1 MGYCSRGLL
10 GFQSDASKLFEQLY
24 SKVNQDGQQA
34 VETLQELWAHAFEN
48 MRQGIVD
55 ELRFFSRAEAVTMV
69 AKQTSDFRMAVR
81 TLDTN
86 QSSQRSRMA
95 EVISTNGSVFG
106 RLMNSL
112 DFVTHSKHLSLICL
126 IYYQML
132 DLLEL
137 EELRPILY

>member
-1 MGYCSRGLL
+1 MLL
-10 GFQSDASKLFEQLY
+10 LLLLPLLLLLLLPLLLLLLLLLLLPLLLLQQL
-24 SKVNQDGQQA
+24 QQ
-34 VETLQELWAHAFEN
+34 Q
-48 MRQGIVD
+48 Q
-55 ELRFFSRAEAVTMV
+55 
-69 AKQTSDFRMAVR
+69 QTSDFRMAVR

-126 IYYQML
+126 IYYRVL